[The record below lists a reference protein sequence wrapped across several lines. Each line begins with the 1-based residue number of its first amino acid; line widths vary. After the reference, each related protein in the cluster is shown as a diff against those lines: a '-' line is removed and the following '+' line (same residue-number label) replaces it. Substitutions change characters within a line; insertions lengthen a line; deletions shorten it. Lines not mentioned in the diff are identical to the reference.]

1 MKQYQETWIRHS
13 AHKHDINVEM
23 FRFSEGIECY
33 KEKNK
38 QEKIEILK
46 KNMLEIW
53 NKNQKKFE
61 ENMQEEEKI
70 DVSLENIE
78 SWIGRVTYSLQSLLQ
93 SQQKFSQYRQQ
104 DLWQENSRS

>member
-1 MKQYQETWIRHS
+1 
-13 AHKHDINVEM
+13 M

-78 SWIGRVTYSLQSLLQ
+78 SWIGRVAG
-93 SQQKFSQYRQQ
+93 K
-104 DLWQENSRS
+104 